1 MKKTLAS
8 IKFVNRMNDE
18 ATRLRALSA
27 ALDKAVEQFGANR
40 LAATMLTESK
50 TAA

>member
-8 IKFVNRMNDE
+8 TKFINRMNDE
-18 ATRLRALSA
+18 AARLRALST

-40 LAATMLTESK
+40 LAATMLSPNK
-50 TAA
+50 TPA